1 MGNAA
6 GPVELWHA
14 KERASATQA
23 ESELLTASAS
33 ASAAAAATVQQLWG
47 TVFDTTIEVLLGG
60 NAQFTKL
67 HELPTLEVPTT
78 EPARGGHEEF

>member
-1 MGNAA
+1 MENAA
-6 GPVELWHA
+6 GPVELWRE

-23 ESELLTASAS
+23 ESELL
-33 ASAAAAATVQQLWG
+33 TVQQLWG